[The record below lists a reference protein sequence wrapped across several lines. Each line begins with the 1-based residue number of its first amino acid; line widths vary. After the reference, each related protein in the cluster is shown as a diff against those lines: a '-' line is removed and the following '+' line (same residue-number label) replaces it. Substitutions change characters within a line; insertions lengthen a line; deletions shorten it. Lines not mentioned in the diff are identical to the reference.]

1 MERNNGRYPYIR
13 RQGSGNGPHNHHHH
27 NSSNSSSTSS
37 SSSSASVTNASHN
50 TQYSNNSI
58 INSSS
63 NTNALYAAAVSQ
75 QQHQQQQ
82 QQSVTI
88 SQHDELIRYIRGAWN
103 KVSEQGTPVIYCNE
117 SDNQLKN
124 FKPFNLEEYWGQ
136 RLVQNIHV
144 TTTHQ

>member
-27 NSSNSSSTSS
+27 NNSNSSATSSSTSS
-37 SSSSASVTNASHN
+37 SSSSSVTNTSHN

-58 INSSS
+58 NNATTNIN
-63 NTNALYAAAVSQ
+63 TVYAAAVSQ
-75 QQHQQQQ
+75 QQQ
-82 QQSVTI
+82 QQSVPI
-88 SQHDELIRYIRGAWN
+88 SHHDELIRYIREAWN

>member
-27 NSSNSSSTSS
+27 NNANSASAA
-37 SSSSASVTNASHN
+37 SSASPSSASTATNTSHS

-58 INSSS
+58 NNTTT
-63 NTNALYAAAVSQ
+63 NTNVLYATVSL
-75 QQHQQQQ
+75 QQQQ
-82 QQSVTI
+82 QQPQQNVPI
-88 SQHDELIRYIRGAWN
+88 SQHDELIRYIREAWN
-103 KVSEQGTPVIYCNE
+103 KVSEQGEIYCNE

>member
-1 MERNNGRYPYIR
+1 RYPYIR

-58 INSSS
+58 NNATS

-75 QQHQQQQ
+75 QQ
-82 QQSVTI
+82 QSVPI

-103 KVSEQGTPVIYCNE
+103 KVSEQGAPVIICSE